1 MEAYQI
7 PMFDNVVQF
16 PSSPRVDPVKRQTT
30 SPIRDR
36 EVIESI
42 KERLLYSSKKY
53 GYRNYMIFLFAINTA
68 LRMGDVLQTRL
79 QDIWDES
86 TQSIKSECSIFEE
99 KTDKIADIDF
109 SDELKASLKEYI
121 LSIPDRTPFT
131 PLFPSRKTQPKSN
144 LKDKDDTGC
153 LDRKSYWRIL
163 NSIGKELGVDHLAC
177 HSCRKTAAYH
187 IYMQYKGQLVEDQFS
202 AIDVVQEILN
212 HSSSKTTLRYI
223 GITPSV
229 RKSVY
234 KNLNL

>member
-1 MEAYQI
+1 
-7 PMFDNVVQF
+7 
-16 PSSPRVDPVKRQTT
+16 
-30 SPIRDR
+30 
-36 EVIESI
+36 
-42 KERLLYSSKKY
+42 
-53 GYRNYMIFLFAINTA
+53 MIFLFAINTA

-163 NSIGKELGVDHLAC
+163 NSIGKELGIDHLAC

-202 AIDVVQEILN
+202 AIDIVQEILN
-212 HSSSKTTLRYI
+212 HSSSRTTLRYI